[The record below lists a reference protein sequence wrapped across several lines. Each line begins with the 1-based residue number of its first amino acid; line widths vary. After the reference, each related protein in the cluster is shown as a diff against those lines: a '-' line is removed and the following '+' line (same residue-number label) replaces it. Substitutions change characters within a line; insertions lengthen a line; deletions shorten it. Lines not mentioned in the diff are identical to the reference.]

1 MTTINY
7 VAIRKDGRT
16 ITGQKDSLYDAATEL
31 RKMLND
37 SFYSS
42 QSNPIKKV
50 FLSDGESLMEYLP
63 SEIEDTANWQEGR

>member
-1 MTTINY
+1 MTINY

-16 ITGQKDSLYDAATEL
+16 ITGQTGTFYEAAAEL

-37 SFYSS
+37 AFYNSPS
-42 QSNPIKKV
+42 HPIKKV
-50 FLSDGESLMEYLP
+50 FLSDGDGLMEYVP